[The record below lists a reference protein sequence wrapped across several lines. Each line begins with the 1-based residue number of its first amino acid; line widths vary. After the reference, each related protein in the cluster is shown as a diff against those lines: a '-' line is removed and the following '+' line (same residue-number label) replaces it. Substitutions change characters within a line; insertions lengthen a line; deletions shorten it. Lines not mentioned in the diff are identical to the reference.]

1 MKLYYV
7 RLKSLAEY
15 ESYLNYDI
23 IEKKYSF
30 FDKEQLTLFKTQY
43 TEDEISDL
51 PFEINENYWEI
62 IEVE

>member
-30 FDKEQLTLFKTQY
+30 FDKEELTLLKPNTQKMKLVIY
-43 TEDEISDL
+43 LLISVK
-51 PFEINENYWEI
+51 I
-62 IEVE
+62 IGKL